1 MILKNTVYYNEAF
14 LPQKGDIAVENEI
27 LAQVGGTQ
35 TGSGIDL
42 SGCTVVPGFIDI
54 HTHGAMGG
62 DTCDAREESLAGM
75 SRFLT
80 NHGVTS
86 FCPTTMTL
94 PFEQLAESL
103 RIARDY
109 RGHECGAYIQGINM
123 EGPYISAAKKAP
135 NAEIL
140 FESLILRS
148 F

>member
-1 MILKNTVYYNEAF
+1 
-14 LPQKGDIAVENEI
+14 
-27 LAQVGGTQ
+27 
-35 TGSGIDL
+35 
-42 SGCTVVPGFIDI
+42 
-54 HTHGAMGG
+54 
-62 DTCDAREESLAGM
+62 
-75 SRFLT
+75 
-80 NHGVTS
+80 
-86 FCPTTMTL
+86 MTL